1 MLKVEIQVKG
11 HIDKDW
17 SEWLGGLTIA
27 HTEED
32 NTVLTGSLPDQ
43 AALYGLIAQLRNL
56 GLPLVLVNSEEQN
69 QIEMNH
75 GADES

>member
-1 MLKVEIQVKG
+1 MLKVEIRVKG
-11 HIDKDW
+11 CIDKDW
-17 SEWLGGLTIA
+17 SDWFGGLTIA

-56 GLPLVLVNSEEQN
+56 GLPLVCVNSDEQN
-69 QIEMNH
+69 PNEMDA
-75 GADES
+75 GC

>member
-11 HIDKDW
+11 RIDEDW

-56 GLPLVLVNSEEQN
+56 GLPLVFVNSEEQG
-69 QIEMNH
+69 QAEL
-75 GADES
+75 